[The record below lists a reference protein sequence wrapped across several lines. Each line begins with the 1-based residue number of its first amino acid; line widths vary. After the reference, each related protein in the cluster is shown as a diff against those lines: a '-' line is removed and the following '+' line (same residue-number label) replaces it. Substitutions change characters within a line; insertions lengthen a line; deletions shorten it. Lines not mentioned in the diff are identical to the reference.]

1 MSENR
6 LYPHSRRR
14 RPRRRVRSTRGNAAF
29 TTALVIMG
37 LVTTS
42 ASTILSS
49 TAATDAGTTVAEGV
63 ADIPYVGVNTSTP
76 TNVSDWTPSSL
87 PYASDLN
94 IEGAEVGVALPSAF
108 GSATFPVAPLKSIHF
123 SRDGVDWY
131 AYVLPTGQGERAAD
145 AVMSTDS
152 FWGTWDGF
160 TGALTKFV
168 IGDIV
173 IFASADHVVDAHVME
188 SMASEVAPSC
198 HVSGKKDYRG
208 EDWRRNAAFAGDEYR
223 PLEVAQTVAA
233 SPAVISDVE
242 GLDVVADDD
251 FPDSVVPADVI
262 SSINKELPEPVPAPP
277 AFPGAEPT
285 PPQRPT
291 SVTVVGF
298 LYPDDYGP
306 GCGWAYTGAF
316 SADDGDYSTMNAE
329 NEVAE
334 VSARAELD
342 SALRAYV
349 TQYKEYVTA
358 WKSWKTTRDLWLE
371 YQNKVLQ
378 AYANSP
384 SEVNLVGATPS
395 W

>member
-6 LYPHSRRR
+6 LYSHSR
-14 RPRRRVRSTRGNAAF
+14 RPRRHRPRSHARGNTAF

-42 ASTILSS
+42 ASTILSM
-49 TAATDAGTTVAEGV
+49 TAATDAGATVAEGV
-63 ADIPYVGVNTSTP
+63 ADTPYVGVNTSTSK
-76 TNVSDWTPSSL
+76 NVSDWTPSSL
-87 PYASDLN
+87 PYMSDLN
-94 IEGAEVGVALPSAF
+94 VEGAEKGVALPSAL

-123 SRDGVDWY
+123 SKDGVDWY
-131 AYVLPTGQGERAAD
+131 AYILPTGQGERAAD

-168 IGDIV
+168 VGDIV
-173 IFASADHVVDAHVME
+173 IFASADHVVDVGVMKAM
-188 SMASEVAPSC
+188 SSEVAPSC
-198 HVSGKKDYRG
+198 HVSEKKDYRG

-223 PLEVAQTVAA
+223 SLKVAQTVAA
-233 SPAVISDVE
+233 SPTVISAVE

-251 FPDSVVPADVI
+251 NPDSVVPADVI
-262 SSINKELPEPVPAPP
+262 ASINKELAEPVSAPP
-277 AFPGAEPT
+277 AFPGTEPT
-285 PPQRPT
+285 PPARPEST
-291 SVTVVGF
+291 AVVGF

-316 SADDGDYSTMNAE
+316 SADDGDYSAMNEE
-329 NEVAE
+329 NAKTEA
-334 VSARAELD
+334 SARSELD

-349 TQYKEYVTA
+349 VQYKEYVTA

-371 YQNKVLQ
+371 YQNKVLR